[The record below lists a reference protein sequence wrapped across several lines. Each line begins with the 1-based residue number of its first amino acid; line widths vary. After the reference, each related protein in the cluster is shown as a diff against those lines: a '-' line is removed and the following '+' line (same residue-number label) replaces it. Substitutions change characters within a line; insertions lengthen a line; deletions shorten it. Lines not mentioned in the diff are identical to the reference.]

1 MTANTSSTEGWIDGE
16 RLFYRCWDS
25 PVARAEVVL
34 SHGYAEHS
42 GRYEHL
48 AAALGAAGARVWA
61 LDHYGHGRSAG
72 ERADISSLPAAA
84 EDLHLL
90 VAKAARAAGESA
102 AGNSVYLV
110 GHSMGGAIAAAHAL
124 AHQASLAG
132 LVLSAPMLI
141 LSDELMAL
149 AGMDEIPDVSL
160 AGGISRDPEVVA
172 AYESDPLNYL
182 GPPPK
187 TFLASLAALPG
198 MIERLGE
205 LTLPMLV
212 MHGSAD
218 PLIKPETLRT
228 LVARVGSEDLAAR
241 LWPGLMHEI
250 FNEPEKDAVIGTLT
264 RWITARMA
272 ND

>member
-1 MTANTSSTEGWIDGE
+1 MSAPTSTATEGWLDGQ
-16 RLFYRCWDS
+16 RLFYRCWELPD
-25 PVARAEVVL
+25 ARVDVVL

-42 GRYEHL
+42 GRYEHV
-48 AAALGAAGARVWA
+48 AAALRASGARVWA

-72 ERADISSLPAAA
+72 ERADISSLTGAA

-90 VAKAARAAGESA
+90 VAKAAA
-102 AGNSVYLV
+102 AGNPTYLV
-110 GHSMGGAIAAAHAL
+110 GHSMGGAIAVAHAL
-124 AHQASLAG
+124 AHQDALAG
-132 LVLSAPMLI
+132 LVLSAPMLV
-141 LSDELMAL
+141 LSDELAAL
-149 AGMDEIPDVSL
+149 AGMTEIPEVSL
-160 AGGISRDPEVVA
+160 AGGISRDPAVVA
-172 AYESDPLNYL
+172 AYESDPLVYL

-187 TFLASLAALPG
+187 AFLSSLATLPA
-198 MIERLGE
+198 MIDRLGE
-205 LTLPMLV
+205 LSLPMLV

-250 FNEPEKDAVIGTLT
+250 FNEPEKATVIGTLA
-264 RWITARMA
+264 RWLAARMA

>member
-1 MTANTSSTEGWIDGE
+1 MSTAMTTTSTEGWLDRE

-25 PVARAEVVL
+25 PEARTEVVL

-42 GRYEHL
+42 GRYEHV
-48 AAALGAAGARVWA
+48 AAALGGAGARVWA

-72 ERADISSLPAAA
+72 ERADISSLTGAA

-90 VAKAARAAGESA
+90 VAKAAASGKPT
-102 AGNSVYLV
+102 YLV
-110 GHSMGGAIAAAHAL
+110 GHSMGGAIAVAHAL
-124 AHQASLAG
+124 AHQDALAG

-149 AGMDEIPDVSL
+149 ASMDEIPDVSL
-160 AGGISRDPEVVA
+160 AQGISRDPEVVA
-172 AYESDPLNYL
+172 AYESDPLVYL

-187 TFLASLAALPG
+187 TFLSSLATLPA
-198 MIERLGE
+198 MIDRLGE

-218 PLIKPETLRT
+218 PLIKPETLRA
-228 LVARVGSEDLAAR
+228 LVARSGSEDLAAR
-241 LWPGLMHEI
+241 LWPGLLHEI
-250 FNEPEKDAVIGTLT
+250 FNEPEKDAVIGTLV
-264 RWITARMA
+264 RWITERVAHV
-272 ND
+272 